1 MEYESYMKNKTG
13 SVTVIF
19 LSGFQEFHNLRIIL
33 FLIFLVIYCV
43 TICGNLLITL
53 VVSSSRSLHSPM
65 YFFLTQLS
73 FSDILLSTTIA
84 PNTLHIVLYEGSSL
98 SLIGCLTQFYFFSAS
113 GMLETF
119 ILTVM
124 SYDRYQA
131 ICHPLH
137 YTSVMDLT
145 FCLRSVFLFWL
156 LILVVILVLSV
167 TMSYLQFCGPNIIDH
182 FFCDRDPILELSC
195 SDTSL
200 VKAESMFFM
209 IPLAICPFTVIIV
222 SYIYIIF
229 TIMKISSATGRQ
241 KTFSTCS
248 SHLAVV
254 SIFYGSTI
262 IIYLFPNS
270 INASKIVSLVYTV
283 VIPLLNPII
292 YSLTNRDITQAF
304 RNLLSKM
311 STTFLAGWQLP
322 KMTGKYK

>member
-19 LSGFQEFHNLRIIL
+19 LMGFQEFHNLRMIL
-33 FLIFLVIYCV
+33 FLIFLVIYFV
-43 TICGNLLITL
+43 TVCGNLLITL
-53 VVSSSRSLHSPM
+53 VVSCSRSLHSPM

-84 PNTLHIVLYEGSSL
+84 PNMLHITLYEGSSVP
-98 SLIGCLTQFYFFSAS
+98 LIGCFTQFYFYSAS

-145 FCLRSVFLFWL
+145 FCLRSVFLSWL
-156 LILVVILVLSV
+156 LILVVILVLSI

-209 IPLAICPFTVIIV
+209 IPLAICPFAVIIV

-229 TIMKISSATGRQ
+229 TIMKISSTTGRQ

-270 INASKIVSLVYTV
+270 INANKILSLVYTV
-283 VIPLLNPII
+283 VIPLFNPII
-292 YSLTNRDITQAF
+292 YSLTNREISQTF

-311 STTFLAGWQLP
+311 STTFLVGWQHP
-322 KMTGKYK
+322 EINVKYK